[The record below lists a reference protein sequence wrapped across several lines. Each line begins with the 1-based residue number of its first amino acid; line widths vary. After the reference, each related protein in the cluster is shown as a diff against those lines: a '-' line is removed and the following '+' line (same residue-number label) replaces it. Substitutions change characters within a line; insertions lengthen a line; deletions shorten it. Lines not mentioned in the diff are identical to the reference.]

1 MSDYSYSEIQSMQQ
15 RAMERVREMNK
26 SSQNA
31 LEMARAEFD
40 MPKEPKSPVR
50 ETAEKPV
57 TQSRPI
63 KPKYTNMPPNFPKE
77 RQRFDLKE
85 TLEPE
90 KKREPEK
97 RREPERRA
105 DDGGF
110 LEALLREP
118 DRALLAGLILLL
130 KSEGADEALM
140 LALMYIMA

>member
-1 MSDYSYSEIQSMQQ
+1 MNDYSYSEIQSMQQ

-31 LEMARAEFD
+31 LEMARAELET
-40 MPKEPKSPVR
+40 PKEPKSPVR
-50 ETAEKPV
+50 EAAESPAA
-57 TQSRPI
+57 QSRPI
-63 KPKYTNMPPNFPKE
+63 KTKYTNMPPNFPRE
-77 RQRFDLKE
+77 RQHFELKE
-85 TLEPE
+85 PP
-90 KKREPEK
+90 EPEK

-105 DDGGF
+105 GDGGF
-110 LEALLREP
+110 FEALLREP